1 LVDWGLI
8 LDQSSPAR
16 EPPALAFLQPFLE
29 QPYNER
35 VYTPGWPSLCN
46 FKQGFVR
53 CCHIKSDLLPT
64 ADNLVGLI
72 AENSGH
78 FVAEEDPE
86 FFCTTLE
93 RFLSA

>member
-1 LVDWGLI
+1 MTAGFNYYRALRVDIPYVKALEATKITVPVLTIAGRHGVGDGLHT
-8 LDQSSPAR
+8 A
-16 EPPALAFLQPFLE
+16 
-29 QPYNER
+29 
-35 VYTPGWPSLCN
+35 
-46 FKQGFVR
+46 
-53 CCHIKSDLLPT
+53 LLPT

>member
-1 LVDWGLI
+1 MDIPYVKLLEATKITVPVLTIAGHDGVGEGCT
-8 LDQSSPAR
+8 QRCSP
-16 EPPALAFLQPFLE
+16 
-29 QPYNER
+29 
-35 VYTPGWPSLCN
+35 
-46 FKQGFVR
+46 
-53 CCHIKSDLLPT
+53 

-86 FFCTTLE
+86 FFCMTLE